1 MIELRGKP
9 VADAVSE
16 RVSRKVLRLKEL
28 GVSPALAIV
37 RVGNRPDDLAYQR
50 GATSRC
56 EKAGIRV
63 LPYEFDGDIVQERFL
78 SEFSSIAGDKSIHGI
93 LLLHPLPRQIDIE
106 EVKKIFP
113 PEKDIDCML
122 DENSGRIFT
131 GGDVMPPCTAQA
143 VMELLKFYGVKLC
156 GKHAVICGRSMVVG
170 KPLSQLMLRENAT
183 VTVCHSRSEN
193 MSGITRGADIV
204 VTAVGRAKMFGKEY
218 FSPGQ
223 TVIDVGINTDD
234 EGSLCGD
241 VDFAAVSG
249 IAEMITPVP
258 GGVGSVTTAVLAEN
272 CVIAA
277 ERAAGKEK

>member
-16 RVSRKVLRLKEL
+16 RVSRKVLGLKEL

-131 GGDVMPPCTAQA
+131 GGDVMPP
-143 VMELLKFYGVKLC
+143 
-156 GKHAVICGRSMVVG
+156 
-170 KPLSQLMLRENAT
+170 
-183 VTVCHSRSEN
+183 
-193 MSGITRGADIV
+193 ITRGADIV
-204 VTAVGRAKMFGKEY
+204 VTAVGRAKMFGAEY